1 MSELPGFTAQPI
13 WELQKHDGRLVAG
26 EREYKG
32 RQFFELRLWAGQHG
46 DKATG
51 KGVTL
56 PIERVGELGRALTAY
71 AEQKA
76 HRPPE
81 NGSES

>member
-1 MSELPGFTAQPI
+1 MSELPGFTAPPV

-51 KGVTL
+51 KGITL
-56 PIERVGELGRALTAY
+56 RIEHVGELGRALTAY
-71 AEQKA
+71 AEGKA
-76 HRPPE
+76 RSGPE
-81 NGSES
+81 NGS